1 MSAREVKIEGNS
13 FFEFF
18 YGFGQKTCFSVC
30 APKDNAQLRP
40 ISELPDHAVKNLLR
54 GSDLMLLEISKT

>member
-1 MSAREVKIEGNS
+1 MKVKGNS
-13 FFEFF
+13 SFEFF
-18 YGFGQKTCFSVC
+18 YGFGQKPSFSVC
-30 APKDNAQLRP
+30 APKDDAQLRP